1 MDMPYTCIQPEY
13 VKEFHCDGSLCQA
26 KCCRGWQIE
35 VDDYTYSKYQ
45 NLQDLQLRQN
55 VLNKLKKYPATGK
68 YRFQMDGINC
78 PMLQADWLCCLQKNC
93 GEEYLSDTC
102 HQFPRR
108 VHRILPDTVE
118 RVLSLACPVAA
129 RLALSNFTP
138 LTFEAVEIPRERENS
153 FFILPYKI
161 SDKVPYLISVQMAGI
176 SILQARQYSLDQR
189 LQLLGIYLQEE
200 EENDKKEPKPLN
212 LLHLESNM
220 KNVHADDKFWIRF
233 LLELLDDLYGTAIVL
248 ADDEDIDY
256 VPYIVKAFHLEGTGS
271 KSLITLASLY
281 SQGKEAVHKYI
292 CQPYD
297 YMLENYLVQ
306 EFFGNLY
313 PYKWEA
319 SISENHVVFVTV
331 YRFMELILMSILLCG
346 EEIDE
351 DTIVALA
358 GRMAQRTNH
367 AGLYGQ
373 LILRKIHRD
382 GGRKVVNKILETK

>member
-1 MDMPYTCIQPEY
+1 MSYTCIQPEY
-13 VKEFHCDGSLCQA
+13 VKKFQCDGSLCQA

-35 VDDYTYSKYQ
+35 VDDCTYSKYQ
-45 NLQDLQLRQN
+45 NLQDLRLRQY
-55 VLNKLKKYPATGK
+55 VLNKLKKHSNTGK

-129 RLALSNFTP
+129 RLALSNSTP
-138 LTFEAVEIPRERENS
+138 LTFEAVDIPQEREKS
-153 FFILPYKI
+153 FFVLPHKI
-161 SDKVPYLISVQMAGI
+161 SDKVPYLLSVQMAGI
-176 SILQARQYSLDQR
+176 SILQARQYSLEQR
-189 LQLLGIYLQEE
+189 LQLLGIYLQAE

-248 ADDEDIDY
+248 ADDEDINY
-256 VPYIVKAFHLEGTGS
+256 VPYMVKSFQLEGTGS
-271 KSLITLASLY
+271 KSLFTLASIY
-281 SQGKEAVHKYI
+281 SQGKQAVHRQI
-292 CQPYD
+292 FQSYD
-297 YMLENYLVQ
+297 YMIENYLVQ

-313 PYKWEA
+313 PYKWDT
-319 SISENHVVFVTV
+319 SITKNHAVFVTV
-331 YRFMELILMSILLCG
+331 YKFMELILMSMLLSG
-346 EEIDE
+346 EEINE
-351 DTIVALA
+351 DTIIALA

-373 LILRKIHRD
+373 IILQKIDRD
-382 GGRKVVNKILETK
+382 GGQAVVSKILETQ